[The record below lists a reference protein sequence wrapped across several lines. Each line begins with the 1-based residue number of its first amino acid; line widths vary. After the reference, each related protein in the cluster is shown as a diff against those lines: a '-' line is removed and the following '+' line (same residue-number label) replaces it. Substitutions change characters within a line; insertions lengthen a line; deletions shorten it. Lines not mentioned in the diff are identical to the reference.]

1 MLRSIET
8 YIYVIV
14 VNDFRMK
21 ITKNNQYKD
30 HDASVAING
39 KNEKNAFTFNP
50 FVVEFDSGTNK
61 DGYWGYNQR
70 CYRCRIV
77 LMC

>member
-1 MLRSIET
+1 VLRSIET

-39 KNEKNAFTFNP
+39 KNEIKCIYLQP
-50 FVVEFDSGTNK
+50 I
-61 DGYWGYNQR
+61 
-70 CYRCRIV
+70 CC
-77 LMC
+77 